1 MCTPLV
7 QIHDF
12 GWRYSVGGW
21 VLTNIN
27 LTILPGERVGL
38 VGRSGSG
45 KSTLVLALNGIIPQ
59 SLAGAMQGQVV
70 VGGHDAATTPVS
82 EMAREVAMVFQSPDD
97 QMSHILV
104 CHELASGPANL
115 QVPPDEITRRV
126 KRVSTQLHIIEDL
139 LYRETA
145 TLSGGEK
152 QKVALGA
159 ALAMEPRLLVLDEP
173 TTDLDPVSKEE
184 VIQIL
189 RDTDNGTAI
198 LIVSHDLEA
207 IAPLVDRLI
216 VINDG
221 EIVADGPTKDILRQR
236 ELLASCGVAL
246 PQLVAFNHLM
256 GERFSH
262 WQLHAGLT
270 EIVER
275 LDHNVHPIVAAPQL
289 YTARNQ
295 VVEIDHVM
303 FQYPHAKSQTVD
315 DISLSVGQ
323 GEIVAIIGNNGS
335 GKTTFSKLIMGL
347 LKPQQGTI
355 TVMGQRI
362 KRIRPD
368 LIGYI
373 YQNPDG
379 MLSQMTV
386 REEVAFTPKILR
398 IPNWQEVTEQML
410 SQFSLQELESRFPLA
425 LSKGQRQRLAY
436 AAVTAAQPPVLI
448 FDEPTTGIDQP
459 GCDEIMHYMDALRRM
474 GKTILFIT
482 HDMALAMKWADRVA
496 VIHQGKVVH
505 NGTPATL
512 MTVPEDVL
520 ARYHLRLPP
529 ICEVSKAV
537 GVIATTPENLAGCVK
552 EGVR

>member
-21 VLTNIN
+21 VLQNIN
-27 LTILPGERVGL
+27 LTILPSERVGL

-115 QVPPDEITRRV
+115 QVPPDEITHRV
-126 KRVSTQLHIIEDL
+126 ERVSKQLHIEHL

-184 VIQIL
+184 VIGIL
-189 RDTDNGTAI
+189 RDADDGMAI

-207 IAPLVDRLI
+207 IAPLLDRLI
-216 VINDG
+216 VVNDG
-221 EIVADGPTKDILRQR
+221 EIVADGPTKGILRQR
-236 ELLASCGVAL
+236 ELLKSCGVAL

-256 GERFSH
+256 VERFSD
-262 WQLHAGLT
+262 WQLHAGFT

-275 LDHNVHPIVAAPQL
+275 LDDNIYSIVAASPQDPI
-289 YTARNQ
+289 ARQ
-295 VVEIDHVM
+295 AVEVGNVT
-303 FQYPHAKSQTVD
+303 FQYPHAERAAID
-315 DISLSVGQ
+315 DVTLSIGQ
-323 GEIVAIIGNNGS
+323 GEIVAIVGNNGS
-335 GKTTFSKLIMGL
+335 GKTTISKLIMGL

-355 TVMGQRI
+355 TVMGQEVT
-362 KRIRPD
+362 RIRPD

-398 IPNWQEVTEQML
+398 VPNWQEVTEQML
-410 SQFSLQELESRFPLA
+410 AQFSLQELESRFPLA

-436 AAVTAAQPPVLI
+436 AAVTAAQPPILI

-459 GCDEIMHYMDALRRM
+459 GCDEIMHYMDELRRM

-482 HDMALAMKWADRVA
+482 HDMALAMKWADRVV
-496 VIHQGKVVH
+496 VIHQGRVVH
-505 NGTPATL
+505 DGTPAML
-512 MTVPEDVL
+512 MTVPDDVL

-529 ICEVSKAV
+529 ICELAKAV
-537 GVIATTPENLAGCVK
+537 GVVAITPEDLADCVK
-552 EGVR
+552 EGVL